1 METIVEEKIWTDD
14 ELLALAPDGHKYE
27 IVGGELVMSPAG
39 IEHEE
44 IGVRIIAALANF
56 TREHKLGIVCGS
68 SAGYWMKPR
77 NPALPQKRNFLSPDV
92 SFLAKE
98 RLQGLKRPPKKF
110 FDGAPD
116 LVVEILSPSDTV
128 ELLHEKIVEYFEN
141 GTRLLWVINPAEQ
154 IALVYHSQQPDRLL
168 RSGELLD
175 GEQVVP
181 GFTLAVADLFAELE
195 F

>member
-14 ELLALAPDGHKYE
+14 ELLALPKGGNKYE
-27 IVGGELVMSPAG
+27 VLKGELVVSPAG
-39 IEHEE
+39 IEHEV
-44 IGVRIIAALANF
+44 IGVRVIAALANF
-56 TREHKLGIVCGS
+56 VREHKLGIVCGS
-68 SAGYWMKPR
+68 SAGYWMKPK
-77 NPALPQKRNFLSPDV
+77 NPQLPKKRNFLSPDV

-110 FDGAPD
+110 GDGAPD
-116 LVVEILSPSDTV
+116 LVVEILSPSDTI

-141 GTRLLWVINPAEQ
+141 GTRLLWVINPAEE
-154 IALVYHSQQPDRLL
+154 IVLVYHSPQPDCLL
-168 RSGELLD
+168 RGGETLD

-181 GFTLAVADLFAELE
+181 GFTLPVAVLFAELE

>member
-1 METIVEEKIWTDD
+1 METVVEEKIWTDD
-14 ELLALAPDGHKYE
+14 ELLSLPKDGNKYE
-27 IVGGELVMSPAG
+27 VVKGGLVISPAG

-44 IGVRIIAALANF
+44 IGVRLIVALANF
-56 TREHKLGIVCGS
+56 IRQHKLGIVCGS

-77 NPALPQKRNFLSPDV
+77 NPQSPQKKNFLSPDV

-98 RLQGLKRPPKKF
+98 RLAGLKRPPKKF

-116 LVVEILSPSDTV
+116 LVIEILSPSDTI

-141 GTRLLWVINPAEQ
+141 GTRLLWVVNPAEQ
-154 IALVYHSQQPDRLL
+154 VVLVYHSPQPDRLL
-168 RSGELLD
+168 SNEAALD

-181 GFTLAVADLFAELE
+181 GFTLPVAELFAELE

>member
-1 METIVEEKIWTDD
+1 MDTIVEEKIWTDD
-14 ELLALAPDGHKYE
+14 ELLALPKDGNKYE
-27 IVGGELVMSPAG
+27 IVKGELVVSPAG
-39 IEHEE
+39 IEYEE
-44 IGVRIIAALANF
+44 IGVRVIVALANF
-56 TREHKLGIVCGS
+56 VSEHKLGIICGS

-77 NPALPQKRNFLSPDV
+77 NPSLPKKRNFLSPDV

-110 FDGAPD
+110 FDGGPD

-141 GTRLLWVINPAEQ
+141 GTRLLWVVNPAEQ
-154 IALVYHSQQPDRLL
+154 IVLVYHTQQPDRLL
-168 RSGELLD
+168 RSGEMLD
-175 GEQVVP
+175 GEQVIP
-181 GFTLAVADLFAELE
+181 GFTLPVAKLFAELE

>member
-14 ELLALAPDGHKYE
+14 ELLALPKDGNKYE
-27 IVGGELVMSPAG
+27 VVKGELVMSPAG
-39 IEHEE
+39 IDHEE
-44 IGVRIIAALANF
+44 IGARLTAALVNF
-56 TREHKLGIVCGS
+56 VIPNKLGIVCTS

-77 NPALPQKRNFLSPDV
+77 NPQLPKKRNFLSPDV

-98 RLQGLKRPPKKF
+98 RLRGLKRPPKKF

-116 LVVEILSPSDTV
+116 LVVEILSPSDTI

-141 GTRLLWVINPAEQ
+141 GTRLLWVVNPAEQ
-154 IALVYHSQQPDRLL
+154 IALVYHSPQPDRLL
-168 RSGELLD
+168 RSGEVFD
-175 GEQVVP
+175 GEQVIP
-181 GFTLAVADLFAELE
+181 GFTLPVAELFAELE

>member
-1 METIVEEKIWTDD
+1 METIVAEKIWTDD
-14 ELLALAPDGHKYE
+14 ELLALPNDGNKYE
-27 IVGGELVMSPAG
+27 VVKGELVMSPAG

-44 IGVRIIAALANF
+44 IGVRVIVALANF
-56 TREHKLGIVCGS
+56 VRAHKLGIICGS

-77 NPALPQKRNFLSPDV
+77 NPDLPKKKNFLSPDI

-116 LVVEILSPSDTV
+116 LVVEVLSPSDTV

-154 IALVYHSQQPDRLL
+154 IVLVYHSSQPDRLL
-168 RSGELLD
+168 RSDEMLD
-175 GEQVVP
+175 GEQVIP
-181 GFTLAVADLFAELE
+181 GFTLPVAELFAELE

>member
-1 METIVEEKIWTDD
+1 METLVEEKIWTDD
-14 ELLALAPDGHKYE
+14 ELLALPKDGNKYE
-27 IVGGELVMSPAG
+27 VVKGELVMSPAG

-44 IGVRIIAALANF
+44 IGVRVIVALANF
-56 TREHKLGIVCGS
+56 VREHKLGIICGS

-77 NPALPQKRNFLSPDV
+77 NPQLPKKKNFLSPDV

-116 LVVEILSPSDTV
+116 LVVEVLSPSDTI
-128 ELLHEKIVEYFEN
+128 ELLHEKIVEYFDN

-154 IALVYHSQQPDRLL
+154 IVLVYHSPQPDRLL
-168 RSGELLD
+168 RSSEALD

-181 GFTLAVADLFAELE
+181 GFTLPVAELFTELE